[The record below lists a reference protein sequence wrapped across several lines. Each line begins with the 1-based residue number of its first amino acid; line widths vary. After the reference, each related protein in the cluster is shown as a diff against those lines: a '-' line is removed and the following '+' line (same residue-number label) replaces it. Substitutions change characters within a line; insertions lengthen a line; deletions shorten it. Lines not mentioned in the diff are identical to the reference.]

1 MISRITARAFF
12 SFNVIVTKN
21 QNNKYEK
28 AFIAYI
34 NFTSITDVYD
44 TYCHRD
50 R

>member
-1 MISRITARAFF
+1 MTKTSQGAFF
-12 SFNVIVTKN
+12 SFNVIVTKT